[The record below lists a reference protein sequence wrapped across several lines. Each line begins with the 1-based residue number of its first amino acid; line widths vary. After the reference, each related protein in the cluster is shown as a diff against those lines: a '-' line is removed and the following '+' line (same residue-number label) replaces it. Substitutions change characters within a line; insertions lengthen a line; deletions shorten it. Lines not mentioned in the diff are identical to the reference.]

1 MASSSRARPS
11 PNLRS
16 SPNVTHTLSFGFM
29 AECRYICSLEHI
41 QGPAQ
46 ALRSRRWG
54 APRAWLAGA
63 AGHRERDALG
73 RQRQLGEP
81 HPRGVVGRIGE
92 RRRRGHDRGLA
103 DAAGAEGAGRRGL
116 LDDDRLDVGKVGRGQ
131 LLVVEETR
139 ISETALVIALEGP
152 GPRLT

>member
-1 MASSSRARPS
+1 MASSSLARPS
-11 PNLRS
+11 TNLKS

-29 AECRYICSLEHI
+29 VECRYICSSEHI
-41 QGPAQ
+41 QGPAE

-81 HPRGVVGRIGE
+81 HPRGVVDRIGE

-116 LDDDRLDVGKVGRGQ
+116 LAADRLDVGKVGRGP
-131 LLVVEETR
+131 LVVVEE
-139 ISETALVIALEGP
+139 
-152 GPRLT
+152 PRLGWT